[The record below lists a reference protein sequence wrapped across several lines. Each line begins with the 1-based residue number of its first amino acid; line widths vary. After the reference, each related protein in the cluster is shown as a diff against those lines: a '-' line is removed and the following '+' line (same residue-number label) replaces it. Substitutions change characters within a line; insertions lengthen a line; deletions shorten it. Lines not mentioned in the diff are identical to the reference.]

1 MQVTGFSND
10 NVAFSYGAKR
20 HSKKHGKIGKKH
32 CKPAISIS
40 FFQVEARLCAAL
52 RKLQLVKRNSS
63 AYADADLMISSKC
76 LHGSSIVSSSVSSV
90 TGSLDLSNVSSR
102 ACSKA
107 ETICCGKQPI
117 RPN

>member
-1 MQVTGFSND
+1 MTGTEQLLVCYSESSEVQCNWQGTLQVCYVQVTGFSND
-10 NVAFSYGAKR
+10 NVACSYGAKC

-76 LHGSSIVSSSVSSV
+76 LHGSSI
-90 TGSLDLSNVSSR
+90 LLLCPR
-102 ACSKA
+102 
-107 ETICCGKQPI
+107 
-117 RPN
+117 